1 MPIEWELITPEIER
15 KKEKIFV
22 NEYWVIVFESLL
34 WELKSIYDYL
44 NLNQEERRMVEW
56 LKKEWYTLIW
66 EKVINEPYPEY
77 IKTFIEE
84 NFSIIIDGNE
94 ANYERE
100 WNNSQ
105 LVFIK
110 ITLPESKKIAPE
122 VQEEVMD
129 LKAWIQRILANM
141 WEWK

>member
-1 MPIEWELITPEIER
+1 MPIEWELITPEIES

-66 EKVINEPYPEY
+66 EKIINEPYPEY

-141 WEWK
+141 WDWK

>member
-94 ANYERE
+94 VNYERE

-141 WEWK
+141 WMWK

>member
-141 WEWK
+141 WDWK